1 MIRKIMIPLRKY
13 SIVPPEA
20 SLRDVVLNLKNA
32 YCDSKGKFCDK
43 AGARLIFV
51 VDETG
56 RLLGMLDLQTV
67 LKALIP
73 EITGSFGE
81 KLRFQAISIAF
92 AEADSLS
99 QDETQLGLKARINK
113 NANLPVG
120 DIMQPIPAA
129 LHVDS
134 SLLEAAELFYRYNI
148 SAVPVYDE
156 NTLVGI
162 VRDRD
167 LFITVTDIID

>member
-1 MIRKIMIPLRKY
+1 M
-13 SIVPPEA
+13 
-20 SLRDVVLNLKNA
+20 DVVLNLKNA
-32 YCDSKGKFCDK
+32 YCDSKGKFCGK
-43 AGARLIFV
+43 AGARLVFV

-56 RLLGMLDLQTV
+56 RLLEMLDLQTV

-81 KLRFQAISIAF
+81 KLRLQAVSVAF

-99 QDETQLGLKARINK
+99 QDETQRSPKSRIDRNV
-113 NANLPVG
+113 NLPVR

-148 SAVPVYDE
+148 SAAPVYEED
-156 NTLVGI
+156 TLVGI

-167 LFITVTDIID
+167 LFITLTDIIN